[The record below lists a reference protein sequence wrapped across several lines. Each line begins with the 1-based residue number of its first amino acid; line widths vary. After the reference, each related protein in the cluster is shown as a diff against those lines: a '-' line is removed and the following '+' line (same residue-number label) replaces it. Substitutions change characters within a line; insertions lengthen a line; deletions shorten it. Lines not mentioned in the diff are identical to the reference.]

1 MEKIITVKQEPID
14 DAYPTPPS
22 TTVTATST
30 TSTTTTTQNVTTK
43 VTTVTTLATG
53 TATTVATTAIAAS
66 PETQIFFIQQP
77 KPEVQKPQCT
87 GTGTQGTSVT
97 TATPRTVTTGAQSKP
112 PLVVISGSPIKL
124 TPLSR
129 TGAALTTGQANSGAA
144 GNITCT
150 LVHVQPFNAAAKQ
163 HIAPKAGSSPN
174 KQTLPVQLQK
184 LVPISVATT
193 SLGKIQTGTAP
204 QFTVAAP
211 AVPVSNVRHI
221 APKVNIVPAAVP
233 TGQTVQLTT
242 PTIQVRNIAP
252 AEKTAQIPQQ
262 LAPKPVQAQA
272 SSGTQ
277 QPRLIV
283 PALPSGLPQMTGTG
297 AAGNIQFPHG
307 VISGGV
313 VYLPQQALT
322 SGGFPIAVPLQASSL
337 NTGPQG
343 GLTVNGSSPESSPPN
358 RPRKPCNCTKSQ
370 CLKLY
375 CDCFANGEFCSN
387 CNCVNCSNNME
398 HEKERSKA
406 IKACLERNP
415 QAFHP
420 KIGKG
425 RGDADRRHNKGCH
438 CKRSGCL
445 KNYCEC
451 YEAKILCTNLCKCT
465 GCKNFEESPER
476 KTLMHL
482 ADAAEVRVKQQNAAR
497 TKLES
502 QIEDLPSRPTF
513 LSSSGERLP
522 FSFVTDE
529 VVQAT
534 CQCLLA
540 QAAEAESVGK
550 SQAVTEKM
558 ILEEFGRCLLQIIH
572 TANGTKE

>member
-14 DAYPTPPS
+14 DAY
-22 TTVTATST
+22 T
-30 TSTTTTTQNVTTK
+30 TSTTTTTASVTTATATATAVSQNVTTK
-43 VTTVTTLATG
+43 T
-53 TATTVATTAIAAS
+53 TTVATLAAGTGPSVAVAAS
-66 PETQIFFIQQP
+66 AAASEPQIFFIQP
-77 KPEVQKPQCT
+77 KPELQKTPVAGAT
-87 GTGTQGTSVT
+87 GTT
-97 TATPRTVTTGAQSKP
+97 TTNRTVAAAGQAKP

-129 TGAALTTGQANSGAA
+129 AGSVLTGAQTNSGAG

-150 LVHVQPFNAAAKQ
+150 LVHVQPFNAATKQ
-163 HIAPKAGSSPN
+163 NIAPKAGGSPS
-174 KQTLPVQLQK
+174 KQAVPVQLQK
-184 LVPISVATT
+184 IVPISVTATT
-193 SLGKIQTGTAP
+193 LAKLQSGTTP

-211 AVPVSNVRHI
+211 QAPATSVRHI
-221 APKVNIVPAAVP
+221 APKVNIVQAVP
-233 TGQTVQLTT
+233 SGQAVQIAPSLQ
-242 PTIQVRNIAP
+242 IRNIAP
-252 AEKTAQIPQQ
+252 AAEKPPQIPQQ
-262 LAPKPVQAQA
+262 LAPKPPQTQV
-272 SSGTQ
+272 SSAAQ

-283 PALPSGLPQMTGTG
+283 PALPSNMPQMTGAG
-297 AAGNIQFPHG
+297 AATGNIQFPHG

-313 VYLPQQALT
+313 VYLPQQALA
-322 SGGFPIAVPLQASSL
+322 SGGFPIAVPLQANTL
-337 NTGPQG
+337 NTGAQQG
-343 GLTVNGSSPESSPPN
+343 MSVNGSSPESSPPN

-513 LSSSGERLP
+513 LTNSGERLP
-522 FSFVTDE
+522 FSFVTDD

-540 QAAEAESVGK
+540 QAADAEKEGK
-550 SQAVTEKM
+550 TQAMIEKM
-558 ILEEFGRCLLQIIH
+558 ILEEFGHCLMSIIH

>member
-22 TTVTATST
+22 TTTASTTITPVTATVP
-30 TSTTTTTQNVTTK
+30 QNVTTRTTPV
-43 VTTVTTLATG
+43 VTLG
-53 TATTVATTAIAAS
+53 TATVSSVPATTASA
-66 PETQIFFIQQP
+66 PEPQIFFFQP
-77 KPEVQKPQCT
+77 KPELQKSQCSVVSVVQGAS
-87 GTGTQGTSVT
+87 GTM
-97 TATPRTVTTGAQSKP
+97 TATRTVATAAQSKP
-112 PLVVISGSPIKL
+112 PVVVISGSPIKL

-129 TGAALTTGQANSGAA
+129 TGAALTGAQTNSATG

-163 HIAPKAGSSPN
+163 HIAPKTGSSPS
-174 KQTLPVQLQK
+174 KQPVPLQIQK
-184 LVPISVATT
+184 LVPISVAAT
-193 SLGKIQTGTAP
+193 SLSKIQSGTQP
-204 QFTVAAP
+204 QFTIAAP
-211 AVPVSNVRHI
+211 AAPTTSVRHI
-221 APKVNIVPAAVP
+221 APKVNIVSAMPS
-233 TGQTVQLTT
+233 GQTVQLTT
-242 PTIQVRNIAP
+242 PSIQVRNIAP
-252 AEKTAQIPQQ
+252 AEKPAQVPQQ
-262 LAPKPVQAQA
+262 LAPKPTVTQAT
-272 SSGTQ
+272 SGAQ

-283 PALPSGLPQMTGTG
+283 PALPSNMPQISG
-297 AAGNIQFPHG
+297 AGATGNIQFPHG

-322 SGGFPIAVPLQASSL
+322 TGGFPIAVPLQTNAL
-337 NTGPQG
+337 NTGTQG
-343 GLTVNGSSPESSPPN
+343 GMTVNGSSPESSPPS

-375 CDCFANGEFCSN
+375 CDCFANGEFCNN
-387 CNCVNCSNNME
+387 CNCVNCSNNMD

-425 RGDADRRHNKGCH
+425 RGDSDRRHNKGCH

-451 YEAKILCTNLCKCT
+451 YEAKILCTNICKCT

-513 LSSSGERLP
+513 LTNSGERLP
-522 FSFVTDE
+522 FSFVTDD

-534 CQCLLA
+534 CQCLIA
-540 QAAEAESVGK
+540 QAADAEREGK
-550 SQAVTEKM
+550 PQIMIEKM
-558 ILEEFGRCLLQIIH
+558 ILEEFGRCLLSIIH

>member
-22 TTVTATST
+22 TTSASVTTTVTTTATVT
-30 TSTTTTTQNVTTK
+30 VQNVTTK
-43 VTTVTTLATG
+43 TTTAPTLATG
-53 TATTVATTAIAAS
+53 TITSMAAAAGS
-66 PETQIFFIQQP
+66 KASEPQIFFIQP
-77 KPEVQKPQCT
+77 KPELNKTPCSVGAVAQ
-87 GTGTQGTSVT
+87 GAAGTST
-97 TATPRTVTTGAQSKP
+97 TARTVATGGQAKP

-129 TGAALTTGQANSGAA
+129 AGGTLTGAQASTGTG

-150 LVHVQPFNAAAKQ
+150 LVHVQPFNATTKQ
-163 HIAPKAGSSPN
+163 NIAPKAGGSPS
-174 KQTLPVQLQK
+174 KQAVPVQLQK
-184 LVPISVATT
+184 IVPISVAAT
-193 SLGKIQTGTAP
+193 SLAKIQSGTAP
-204 QFTVAAP
+204 QFTLATPTGP
-211 AVPVSNVRHI
+211 ATSVRHI
-221 APKVNIVPAAVP
+221 APKVNIVQAVP
-233 TGQTVQLTT
+233 SGQAVQIT
-242 PTIQVRNIAP
+242 PVVRNIAP
-252 AEKTAQIPQQ
+252 AEKPVQIPQQ
-262 LAPKPVQAQA
+262 LAPKPPQPQISNAA
-272 SSGTQ
+272 Q

-283 PALPSGLPQMTGTG
+283 PALPSSIPQITGTG
-297 AAGNIQFPHG
+297 ATGNIQFPHG

-313 VYLPQQALT
+313 VYLPQQALA
-322 SGGFPIAVPLQASSL
+322 SGGFPIAVPLQANTL
-337 NTGPQG
+337 NTGAQP
-343 GLTVNGSSPESSPPN
+343 GLSVNGSSPESSPPN

-425 RGDADRRHNKGCH
+425 KGDSDRRHNKGCH

-513 LSSSGERLP
+513 LTNTGERLP
-522 FSFVTDE
+522 FSFVTDD

-540 QAAEAESVGK
+540 QAADAENEGK
-550 SQAVTEKM
+550 TPAMIEKM
-558 ILEEFGRCLLQIIH
+558 VLEEFGRCLLSIIH

>member
-22 TTVTATST
+22 TTTASAPTATT
-30 TSTTTTTQNVTTK
+30 ATIATQNVTAKT
-43 VTTVTTLATG
+43 TTVVTLTTGSVTSLA
-53 TATTVATTAIAAS
+53 AAAAAA
-66 PETQIFFIQQP
+66 PEPQIFFIQP
-77 KPEVQKPQCT
+77 KPELPKTQCT
-87 GTGTQGTSVT
+87 VVSAAQGATGTTSAARTIATGT
-97 TATPRTVTTGAQSKP
+97 PSKP
-112 PLVVISGSPIKL
+112 PVVVISGSPIKL

-129 TGAALTTGQANSGAA
+129 AGAALAGAQTNSGTG

-163 HIAPKAGSSPN
+163 HIAPKAGGSPS
-174 KQTLPVQLQK
+174 KQAVPLQIQK
-184 LVPISVATT
+184 LVPISVAVTT
-193 SLGKIQTGTAP
+193 LAKVQSGTTP
-204 QFTVAAP
+204 QFTMTAPAAP
-211 AVPVSNVRHI
+211 TTTVRHI
-221 APKVNIVPAAVP
+221 APKVNIVSAVP
-233 TGQTVQLTT
+233 SGQTVQLTT
-242 PTIQVRNIAP
+242 PSIQVRNIAP
-252 AEKTAQIPQQ
+252 AEKPAQVPQQ
-262 LAPKPVQAQA
+262 LAPKPAQPQA
-272 SSGTQ
+272 SSGAQ

-283 PALPSGLPQMTGTG
+283 PALPSNMPQMTGTG
-297 AAGNIQFPHG
+297 TTGNIQFPHG

-313 VYLPQQALT
+313 VYLPQQAIA
-322 SGGFPIAVPLQASSL
+322 SGGFPIAVPLPSNTL
-337 NTGPQG
+337 NTGAQAG
-343 GLTVNGSSPESSPPN
+343 AAVNGSSPESSPPN

-375 CDCFANGEFCSN
+375 CDCFANGEFCNN

-425 RGDADRRHNKGCH
+425 RGDAERRHNKGCH

-513 LSSSGERLP
+513 LTNSGERLP
-522 FSFVTDE
+522 FSFVTDD

-540 QAAEAESVGK
+540 QAADAENEGK
-550 SQAVTEKM
+550 TQAMIEKV
-558 ILEEFGRCLLQIIH
+558 ILEEFGRCLLSIIH

>member
-14 DAYPTPPS
+14 DAYPTPL
-22 TTVTATST
+22 
-30 TSTTTTTQNVTTK
+30 STTT
-43 VTTVTTLATG
+43 
-53 TATTVATTAIAAS
+53 ATTTASTTNITTAAQNATAKTTGVVTIPSGMVATRAGPAATVPA
-66 PETQIFFIQQP
+66 PEPQIFFIQP
-77 KPEVQKPQCT
+77 KPEVQKQQCAV
-87 GTGTQGTSVT
+87 TQATTIAT
-97 TATPRTVTTGAQSKP
+97 TAARTITTAAQSKP

-129 TGAALTTGQANSGAA
+129 GGTTLTGGQTNSSSA

-150 LVHVQPFNAAAKQ
+150 LVHVQPFPNKQ
-163 HIAPKAGSSPN
+163 HIAPKTGGSPS
-174 KQTLPVQLQK
+174 KQTIPVQLQK

-193 SLGKIQTGTAP
+193 SLTKVQSGTAP
-204 QFTVAAP
+204 QFTIAAP
-211 AVPVSNVRHI
+211 AGSVSGVRHI
-221 APKVNIVPAAVP
+221 APKVNIVSTVP
-233 TGQTVQLTT
+233 TGQAVQLTT
-242 PTIQVRNIAP
+242 PTVQVRNIAP
-252 AEKTAQIPQQ
+252 AVEKTAQVPQQ
-262 LAPKPVQAQA
+262 LAPKPVQTQVGSGAQ
-272 SSGTQ
+272 Q
-277 QPRLIV
+277 QRLIV
-283 PALPSGLPQMTGTG
+283 PALPSTIPQITTAG
-297 AAGNIQFPHG
+297 ASGSLQFPHG

-313 VYLPQQALT
+313 VYLPQQALA
-322 SGGFPIAVPLQASSL
+322 SGGFPIAVPLQANAL
-337 NTGPQG
+337 NTQAQG
-343 GLTVNGSSPESSPPN
+343 GMTVNGSSPESSPPN

-387 CNCVNCSNNME
+387 CNCVNCCNNMD

-425 RGDADRRHNKGCH
+425 RGDSDRRHNKGCH

-513 LSSSGERLP
+513 LTNSGERLP

-534 CQCLLA
+534 CQCLLE
-540 QAAEAESVGK
+540 QASEAENMGQ
-550 SQAVTEKM
+550 SQAEIEKT